1 MVLLYRPLRVF
12 VPIVAIFVLLSFT
25 KIIYDIGAY
34 DFHLATSTVVLVTLT
49 VQMLVLGLVADLV
62 VSLHKHS

>member
-12 VPIVAIFVLLSFT
+12 VPIVAVFLLLSAT
-25 KIIYDIGAY
+25 KIVYDINAY
-34 DFHLATSTVVLVTLT
+34 DFHLATSTVVLATLT
-49 VQMLVLGLVADLV
+49 MQMLVLGLVADLV